1 MARVTFYV
9 VNNAAPAALLNA
21 VCKLIAQQFNQRRR
35 IVIFGQDQAQ
45 AEAVDELLWQIP
57 AERFIPHN
65 LVGEGPI
72 AGTPVLIGWD
82 QPAGELSK
90 QRNVVFNLRHEVPE
104 LTRHIQEII
113 DFVPADEAGKE
124 LARERYRHYRQLGMQ
139 MATLPAPE

>member
-9 VNNAAPAALLNA
+9 VNDAAPAALLNA
-21 VCKLIAQQFNQRRR
+21 ACQLIATQFNQRRK
-35 IVIFGQDQAQ
+35 ILIFGHDQAQ

-65 LVGEGPI
+65 LVGEGPV

-82 QPAGELSK
+82 QAANELCK
-90 QRNVVFNLRHEVPE
+90 QRNVVVNLRSEVPE
-104 LTRHIQEII
+104 LTRQIQEII